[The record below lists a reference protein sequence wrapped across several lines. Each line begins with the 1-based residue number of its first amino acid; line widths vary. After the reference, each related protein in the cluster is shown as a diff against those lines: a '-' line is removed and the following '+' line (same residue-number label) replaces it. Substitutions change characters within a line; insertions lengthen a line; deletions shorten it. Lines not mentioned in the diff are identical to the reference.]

1 MSFYLRPFNDLLIE
15 KNEHSLWIT
24 LNRPESS
31 NAYSVEMVR
40 GLVEVLKF
48 ADLDNQIRVIIIT
61 GAGKN
66 FCAGGDIKAMKG
78 KTGMFAGEANELRE
92 SYQSGIQQIPATIS
106 QLKTPLIAMVNG
118 AAVGAGCDL
127 AAMCDLRLASTL
139 AVFAETFAKVG
150 LVPGDGGAFFLT
162 RLIGYA
168 KAMEMFLTCKN
179 ILADEAL
186 KIGLVNHVVLP
197 EELKKKTQELANQIA
212 ELPPIAVQMTKKAVV
227 HAYQNDL
234 NSHLELMAAYQG
246 ITQRSSDHFK
256 ALDGMMEKKKISF
269 DHL

>member
-1 MSFYLRPFNDLLIE
+1 MSFYLTHFEDLLVE
-15 KNEHSLWIT
+15 KKNHSLWIT
-24 LNRPESS
+24 LNRPEAS
-31 NAYSVEMVR
+31 NAYSTNMVQ
-40 GLVEVLKF
+40 GLVQVLKH
-48 ADLDNQIRVIIIT
+48 ADSDNQIRVIVIT

-78 KTGMFAGEANELRE
+78 KTGMFAGESNELRE
-92 SYQSGIQQIPATIS
+92 TYQSGIQQIPLTIS
-106 QLKTPLIAMVNG
+106 QLKTPIIAMVNG

-127 AAMCDLRLASTL
+127 AAMCDLRVAGTD

-162 RLIGYA
+162 RLIGFG
-168 KAMEMFLTCKN
+168 KAMEMFLTCKSFT
-179 ILADEAL
+179 AEEAL
-186 KIGLVNHVVLP
+186 KMGLVNQVVLQN
-197 EELKKKTQELANQIA
+197 ELKNKTELLADQLA
-212 ELPPIAVQMTKKAVV
+212 SLPPIALQMTKKAVI

-256 ALDGMMEKKKISF
+256 ALDGMMEKKKPTF
-269 DHL
+269 DHY

>member
-1 MSFYLRPFNDLLIE
+1 MSYYLKPFDDLFVE
-15 KNEHSLWIT
+15 KKNQTLWIT
-24 LNRPESS
+24 LDRPDAS
-31 NAYSVEMVR
+31 NAYSVSMVK

-48 ADLDNQIRVIIIT
+48 ADIDNSIRVIVLT

-78 KTGMFAGEANELRE
+78 KTGMFAGESNELRE
-92 SYQSGIQQIPATIS
+92 AYQAGIQQIPLTIS
-106 QLKTPLIAMVNG
+106 QLKTPIIAMVNG
-118 AAVGAGCDL
+118 AAIGAGCDL
-127 AAMCDLRLASTL
+127 AAMCDLRVASTE

-162 RLIGYA
+162 RLIGFG

-179 ILADEAL
+179 ISADEAL
-186 KIGLVNHVVLP
+186 KIGLVNQVVLP
-197 EELKKKTQELANQIA
+197 EMLKTKTQEIA
-212 ELPPIAVQMTKKAVV
+212 EGMASLPPIALQMTKKSVT
-227 HAYQNDL
+227 HAYQHDL

-256 ALDGMMEKKKISF
+256 ALDGMMEKKKPTF
-269 DHL
+269 EHY

>member
-1 MSFYLRPFNDLLIE
+1 MNFYLKAFTDLIVE
-15 KNEHSLWIT
+15 KKHQTLWIT
-24 LNRPESS
+24 LDRPEAS
-31 NAYSVEMVR
+31 NAYSSSMVS
-40 GLVEVLKF
+40 GLVEVLKY
-48 ADLDNQIRVIIIT
+48 ADIDNEIRVIVIT

-78 KTGMFAGEANELRE
+78 KTGMFSGESNQLRE
-92 SYQSGIQQIPATIS
+92 AYQAGIQQIPMTIA
-106 QLKTPLIAMVNG
+106 QLKTPIIAMVNG

-127 AAMCDLRLASTL
+127 AAMCDLRIASSD
-139 AVFAETFAKVG
+139 AFFAETFAKVG

-162 RLIGYA
+162 RLVGFG

-186 KIGLVNHVVLP
+186 RIGLVNQVVLP
-197 EELKKKTQELANQIA
+197 EELKNKTQELADQMA
-212 ELPPIAVQMTKKAVV
+212 SLPPIALQMTKKAVV

-246 ITQRSSDHFK
+246 IAQRSSDHFK
-256 ALDGMMEKKKISF
+256 ALDGMLEKKKPSF
-269 DHL
+269 NHY

>member
-1 MSFYLRPFNDLLIE
+1 MSYYLRPFEDLIVE
-15 KNEHSLWIT
+15 KKNQTLWIT
-24 LNRPESS
+24 LDRPDAS
-31 NAYSVEMVR
+31 NAYTISMVK
-40 GLVEVLKF
+40 GLVEVLKY
-48 ADLDNQIRVIIIT
+48 ADIDNSIRVMVIT
-61 GAGKN
+61 GSGKS
-66 FCAGGDIKAMKG
+66 FCAGGDIKAMKA
-78 KTGMFAGEANELRE
+78 KTGMFAGESNELRE
-92 SYQSGIQQIPATIS
+92 AYQAGIQQIPLTIS

-127 AAMCDLRLASTL
+127 AAMCDLRLASNE

-162 RLIGYA
+162 RLIGFG

-179 ILADEAL
+179 ISAEEAL
-186 KIGLVNHVVLP
+186 KIGLVNQVVLP
-197 EELKKKTQELANQIA
+197 EILKNKTQELADTLA
-212 ELPPIAVQMTKKAVV
+212 ALPPIALQMTKKSVT

-256 ALDGMMEKKKISF
+256 ALDGMMEKKKPTF
-269 DHL
+269 EHY